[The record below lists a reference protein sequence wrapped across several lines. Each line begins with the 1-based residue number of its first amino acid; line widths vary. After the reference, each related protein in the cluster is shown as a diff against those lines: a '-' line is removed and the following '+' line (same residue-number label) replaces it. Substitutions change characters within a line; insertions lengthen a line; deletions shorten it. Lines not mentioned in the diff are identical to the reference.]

1 VGRAIGAAETGHTPA
16 LLNINLDVAER
27 PRFLAKSGV
36 FLAVDVEGIDDRPR
50 WPIARRT
57 APHAP
62 TPPPAIPAPRGALID
77 VSVTIRPRMPI
88 YPGNP
93 GVRIALAQS
102 LERGDPANVAR
113 LDLGAHTGTHVDAP
127 RHFLPDGA
135 GAERLDLDAFVGP
148 CVVADAMAARGAID
162 EAAVAALDLP
172 AGVDRVLLRTP
183 NSRLWERDAFSP
195 DFVRLDGGGAAA
207 LIARGVRLVGIDYLS
222 IGDGDAHRALLG
234 HDVAVVEGLDLRA
247 VEPGAYLLACLP
259 LRVEGADG
267 APARAVLW
275 PLSG

>member
-1 VGRAIGAAETGHTPA
+1 M
-16 LLNINLDVAER
+16 NIKHDVAGR
-27 PRFLAKSGV
+27 PRFPAKSGV
-36 FLAVDVEGIDDRPR
+36 FLAVDMGALEGRSQ
-50 WPIARRT
+50 WPIAGRT
-57 APHAP
+57 ARHTP
-62 TPPPAIPAPRGALID
+62 TPPQAILASRGALID

-172 AGVDRVLLRTP
+172 VGADRVLLRTP
-183 NSRLWERDAFSP
+183 NSRLWERDEFSP
-195 DFVRLDGGGAAA
+195 DFVGLDAGGAAT
-207 LIARGVRLVGIDYLS
+207 LIERGARLVGIDYLS
-222 IGDGDAHRALLG
+222 IGDPDAHRALLG

-247 VEPGAYLLACLP
+247 VAPGAYLLVCLP
-259 LRVEGADG
+259 LRIEGADG

-275 PLSG
+275 PLSR